1 MVQEKKNCKTVIN
14 VTKNI
19 LKEWGS
25 KKISLNKSKMYES
38 KFLSLN
44 INKSKKEL
52 KWKPKLNFN
61 ETIRLTV
68 DWYKNF
74 LINKKYC

>member
-1 MVQEKKNCKTVIN
+1 
-14 VTKNI
+14 
-19 LKEWGS
+19 
-25 KKISLNKSKMYES
+25 MYET
-38 KFLSLN
+38 KILSLN
-44 INKSKKEL
+44 INKAKKEL

-74 LINKKYC
+74 LINKKNIVSLTSSQIDYYINKK

>member
-1 MVQEKKNCKTVIN
+1 
-14 VTKNI
+14 
-19 LKEWGS
+19 
-25 KKISLNKSKMYES
+25 MYES
-38 KFLSLN
+38 KFLYLN
-44 INKSKKEL
+44 INKAKKEL

-74 LINKKYC
+74 LINKKNIVSLTSSQIDYYINKK